1 MTEFDEIPYLKKL
14 SMFAREM
21 GSGGLARE
29 GSISGVSLK
38 YSGLTLKI
46 RAHDCAPSV
55 FTRPLKLGGVLKPF
69 CSATAV

>member
-1 MTEFDEIPYLKKL
+1 MTEFDEIPYLKL

-21 GSGGLARE
+21 GSGGLGRV
-29 GSISGVSLK
+29 GSISWCIVEI
-38 YSGLTLKI
+38 KI

-55 FTRPLKLGGVLKPF
+55 FRRPLKLGEVLKPF

>member
-1 MTEFDEIPYLKKL
+1 MTEFDEISYLKL

-29 GSISGVSLK
+29 GSISWCIVEI
-38 YSGLTLKI
+38 KI

-55 FTRPLKLGGVLKPF
+55 FRRPLKLGGVLKPF
-69 CSATAV
+69 YSATAV